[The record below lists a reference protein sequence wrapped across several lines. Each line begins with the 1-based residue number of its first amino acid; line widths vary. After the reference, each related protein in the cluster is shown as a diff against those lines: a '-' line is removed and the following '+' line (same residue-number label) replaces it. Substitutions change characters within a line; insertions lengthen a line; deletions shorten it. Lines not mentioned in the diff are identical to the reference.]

1 MIKAVIFDLDNTLI
15 DFMKM
20 KKLSCESAISAMIDA
35 GLNVNKDKAMKEL
48 FSLYD
53 KYGLEEKTIFQKFL
67 KKVAKK
73 IDYEILAGGI
83 VAYRRVR
90 AGFLEPYPHV
100 GEVLFEL
107 KRRGIKLAIVSDAPR
122 LKAWIRLVSMKINH
136 LFDVVVTFEDTK
148 ELKPSNKPFEFVFN
162 KLKVRPG
169 ECLMV
174 GDRPERDIKGAK
186 KLGISTCFAKYGNP
200 KAKGSEA
207 DYEVNDIKELLE
219 IIVTHK
225 NNSGMRVSEANSLT
239 GHCYF
244 CGILFVIKITK

>member
-15 DFMKM
+15 DFMTM
-20 KKLSCESAISAMIDA
+20 KNHSCGAAISAMIDA
-35 GLNVNKDKAMKEL
+35 GLNVDKGKALKEL

-67 KKVAKK
+67 KKVMNKV
-73 IDYEILAGGI
+73 DYEVLASGI

-100 GEVLFEL
+100 SDVLFEL

-122 LKAWIRLVSMKINH
+122 LKAWIRLVSMKLNR
-136 LFDVVVTFEDTK
+136 LFDVVITFEDTK
-148 ELKPSNKPFEFVFN
+148 ELKPSTKPFELAFK
-162 KLKVRPG
+162 KLKLRPS

-186 KLGISTCFAKYGNP
+186 KLGMSTCFAKYGNI
-200 KAKGSEA
+200 KARDSKA
-207 DYEVNDIKELLE
+207 DYEINDIKELLE
-219 IIVTHK
+219 IV
-225 NNSGMRVSEANSLT
+225 EYL
-239 GHCYF
+239 
-244 CGILFVIKITK
+244 